1 MKARTLALAVSLWVV
16 GCAGDDAF
24 ETGEAALCGD
34 LDGEGGDTGNIPNV
48 LGRWTTSFATTWF
61 DESCNLGGL
70 DQSSE
75 AWLTGALSIEGYVPD
90 GLASTFSAEE
100 DVVYRGMVSRG
111 GGMVM
116 TGVRD
121 SQFGTMYVSIN
132 GLVYEDPYLERDVW
146 KGSVYIGVDLD
157 GDTGIDCDVRGDWT
171 ARKSGS

>member
-1 MKARTLALAVSLWVV
+1 MTSSRLPLLIGLLVC
-16 GCAGDDAF
+16 GCGGDGAS
-24 ETGEAALCGD
+24 ETGDGAACGD
-34 LDGEGGDTGNIPNV
+34 LDDDGGDTGNIPNV
-48 LGRWTTSFATTWF
+48 LGRWTTNFATTWF

-75 AWLTGALSIEGYVPD
+75 AWLTSAMSIEGYVPD
-90 GLASTFSAEE
+90 GLAGVLSAEE
-100 DVVYRGMVSRG
+100 DVEYRGIVSRG
-111 GGMVM
+111 GGMVF

-132 GLVYEDPYLERDVW
+132 GLVYEDPYLQRDVW

-171 ARKSGS
+171 ARKSGN